1 MTRSAT
7 LKSGNHFKQGR
18 KSATAKRG
26 VSMNQKL
33 LLGAGIVLALGG
45 AIVAAMPDAGVKN
58 SPRAESRIE
67 TRATGILSAKETSF
81 DFGSISMAA
90 GKVTHNYR
98 FRNTSSAPVVIN
110 QLYTS
115 CMCTTAAL
123 ATGGRKSA
131 PHGMPGH
138 GFMPSINESI
148 GPNEEAMIEVIFD
161 PAAHG
166 PAGIG
171 PIERVVTVENS
182 AGRPLEFAFSALVR
196 P

>member
-7 LKSGNHFKQGR
+7 LKSGSHLNQRGKP
-18 KSATAKRG
+18 AANNG
-26 VSMNQKL
+26 VSRNQFL
-33 LLGAGIVLALGG
+33 LVGAAVVLALGA
-45 AIVAAMPDAGVKN
+45 AIIAAMPDTTVRNAPGTAVSMEARAAGV
-58 SPRAESRIE
+58 
-67 TRATGILSAKETSF
+67 LSARETGF

-98 FRNTSSAPVVIN
+98 FRNTSSTPVAIT

-123 ATGGRKSA
+123 VKGGRKSA

-148 GPNEEAMIEVIFD
+148 GPNEEAMIEVVFD

-182 AGRPLEFAFSALVR
+182 AGRPLELAFSARVR